1 MTGPGGM
8 EDTLRDALR
17 GLAPTAPADEAAH
30 AGVRRA
36 ITRRRRRRTT
46 GRVAAVV
53 LAVAAVAGGRALVAG
68 LDDAEGPR
76 YSTDDAPGPTAQ
88 PGPSAPTT
96 APATGDTGATQTFG
110 PVTFDVPP
118 GWAATPSGE
127 ASLCVAP
134 IDGAGRSWDGCAG
147 LRLYRG
153 ELPGY
158 EGGTYVEHGPWGFA
172 TSTDPTPCPAPTG
185 SQPAEGD
192 VVVPG
197 QAGTGPVDQGFK
209 PVGER
214 TATYDQWF
222 ARCSES
228 GFTFTPRAWLLPQSQ
243 VLVVDVFGLPETEAI
258 LASFRFT
265 G

>member
-1 MTGPGGM
+1 MTRG
-8 EDTLRDALR
+8 EDTLREALR
-17 GLAPTAPADEAAH
+17 GLAPTAPADETAH

-53 LAVAAVAGGRALVAG
+53 LAVAAVAGGRALVVASG
-68 LDDAEGPR
+68 DAEGPPG
-76 YSTDDAPGPTAQ
+76 YATDDAPGPTAR
-88 PGPSAPTT
+88 PGPSTIP
-96 APATGDTGATQTFG
+96 APAATGVAHTFG

-118 GWAATPSGE
+118 GWAATEMGE
-127 ASLCVAP
+127 ASLCVTP
-134 IDGAGRSWDGCAG
+134 VEGAGRSWDGCAG
-147 LRLYRG
+147 MRLYRG
-153 ELPGY
+153 DLPGY

-172 TSTDPTPCPAPTG
+172 TATDPTPCPAPPG

-209 PVGER
+209 PVGDR
-214 TATYDQWF
+214 MAAYDQWF

-228 GFTFTPRAWLLPQSQ
+228 GFTFTPRAWLLPRSE

-258 LASFRFT
+258 LASFQFT

>member
-1 MTGPGGM
+1 VTGP
-8 EDTLRDALR
+8 EDTLRKALR
-17 GLAPTAPADEAAH
+17 DLAPTAPADEAAH

-68 LDDAEGPR
+68 SGDAEGPR
-76 YSTDDAPGPTAQ
+76 YATDDAGPSDR
-88 PGPSAPTT
+88 PGPSTPT
-96 APATGDTGATQTFG
+96 PPTGDTGATHTFG

-118 GWAATPSGE
+118 GWEVTEMGE
-127 ASLCVAP
+127 ASLCLAP
-134 IDGAGRSWDGCAG
+134 IEDAGRSWDGCAG

-153 ELPGY
+153 DLPGY
-158 EGGTYVEHGPWGFA
+158 EGATYVEHGPWGFA
-172 TSTDPTPCPAPTG
+172 TATDPTPCPAPPG

-192 VVVPG
+192 IVVPG

-209 PVGER
+209 PVGDR
-214 TATYDQWF
+214 VASYDQWF

-228 GFTFTPRAWLLPQSQ
+228 GFTFTPRAWLLPQSK

-258 LASFRFT
+258 LASFRFP

>member
-1 MTGPGGM
+1 MTGT

-17 GLAPTAPADEAAH
+17 GLAPTAPADETAH

-53 LAVAAVAGGRALVAG
+53 LAVAAVAGGRALVVASE
-68 LDDAEGPR
+68 DAEGPPG
-76 YSTDDAPGPTAQ
+76 YATDDAPSPTAQ
-88 PGPSAPTT
+88 PGPSTPAPG
-96 APATGDTGATQTFG
+96 TGDTGATQSFG

-118 GWAATPSGE
+118 GWEATEMGE

-134 IDGAGRSWDGCAG
+134 VEGAGRSWDGCAG
-147 LRLYRG
+147 LWLYRG
-153 ELPGY
+153 DLPGY
-158 EGGTYVEHGPWGFA
+158 EGGAYEEHGPWGFA
-172 TSTDPTPCPAPTG
+172 TATDPTPCPAPPG
-185 SQPAEGD
+185 GRPAKD
-192 VVVPG
+192 DIVVPG

-209 PVGER
+209 PVGDR

-228 GFTFTPRAWLLPQSQ
+228 GFTFTPRAWLLPQSE